1 MFLTNWFFDIQL
13 FIDTIIQS
21 IKDTKETYGLNNLAG
36 KIRVD
41 FRSSEPIY
49 LQIARQI
56 EQLVAQGELQVGDQ
70 LPTVR
75 ELATELRINFNT
87 VTRAYKVL
95 DEARL
100 ISTQRGRGTYVW
112 EEPSP
117 ETIQILRRE
126 GLKEIFRRSIED
138 AVRMGF
144 SKEEICAVFQQE
156 ISDGV
161 RPKENEE

>member
-1 MFLTNWFFDIQL
+1 M
-13 FIDTIIQS
+13 
-21 IKDTKETYGLNNLAG
+21 NNLAG

-56 EQLVAQGELQVGDQ
+56 EQLVAQGTLKLGDQ

-100 ISTQRGRGTYVW
+100 ISTQRGRGTYIW
-112 EEPSP
+112 EQPRQ
-117 ETIQILRRE
+117 ETIQMLRQQRLNE
-126 GLKEIFRRSIED
+126 LFRRSIDE
-138 AVRMGF
+138 ALQMGF
-144 SKEEICAVFQQE
+144 PEDEIIRTFHEQIEARKNYREAVEEPTQSQTEGQE
-156 ISDGV
+156 
-161 RPKENEE
+161 

>member
-1 MFLTNWFFDIQL
+1 MNT
-13 FIDTIIQS
+13 
-21 IKDTKETYGLNNLAG
+21 LAG

-41 FRSSEPIY
+41 FRSDEPIY

-87 VTRAYKVL
+87 VTRSYKVL

-117 ETIQILRRE
+117 ETIQILRQE
-126 GLKEIFRRSIED
+126 GLKEIFRRSIEE

-144 SKEEICAVFQQE
+144 SKDEIDEVFHEEI
-156 ISDGV
+156 DGRKV
-161 RPKENEE
+161 VSESEDRNSK